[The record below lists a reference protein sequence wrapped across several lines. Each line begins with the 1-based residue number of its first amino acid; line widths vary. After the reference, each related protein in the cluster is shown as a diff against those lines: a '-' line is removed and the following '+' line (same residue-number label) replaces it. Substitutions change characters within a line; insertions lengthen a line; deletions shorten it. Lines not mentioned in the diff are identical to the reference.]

1 MADDERIQ
9 RKSIKDYT
17 PDPEN
22 ANAGSERGQQMIE
35 DSFRNYGAGRSALAD
50 KHGNLIAGNKSAEA
64 AAAAGI
70 EEVIEVRTNGKQM
83 VVVVRED
90 LDLMSE
96 EDHKARALAYM
107 DNRSAQVSLTWDAA
121 RLLSDMR
128 TRPDVL
134 AKAFTPDELKV
145 LIAPALE
152 GEAGSGVPAAKEDQI
167 EAIHA
172 KWNVQPGDLWLIPGK
187 AGFGE
192 HRIFCG
198 DSTKEEDVKQAIGP
212 LQPNFMMTDPPYGV
226 EYDPEWREKVDQ
238 DRGGDGGNHALGKV
252 VNDDIVDWS
261 PAFRLFPGNV
271 MYVWHAGV
279 FAPEVGVSIKASG
292 FDIRGQIIWKKQAP
306 VMSRGAYHWQHE
318 PCWFSVRKGATAN
331 WKGDRKQSTIWEIA
345 NMSAVQRN
353 EDDKPTGHST
363 QKPAE
368 VYIRAFLN
376 HTLAGDAIYD
386 AFLGS
391 GTAIAAAESLSR
403 VGCGVEI
410 NPPYVSL
417 TLQRLADMG
426 LVPRKGN

>member
-1 MADDERIQ
+1 MSEV
-9 RKSIKDYT
+9 RKTKISEYV

-22 ANAGSERGQQMIE
+22 ANQHSERGMDMLGKSLQQV
-35 DSFRNYGAGRSALAD
+35 GLGRSIVVD
-50 KHGNLIAGNKSAEA
+50 KNGVIIAGNGVVET
-64 AAAAGI
+64 AAGSGF
-70 EEVIEVRTNGKQM
+70 ENAIEVETTGDTL
-83 VVVVRED
+83 VVVRRTD
-90 LDLMSE
+90 LDLLSD
-96 EDHKARALAYM
+96 EDHRGRMMGYF
-107 DNRSAQVSLTWDAA
+107 DNRTAQVGIVFSAA
-121 RLLSDMR
+121 QLLADMR
-128 TRPDVL
+128 SKPDVL
-134 AKAFTPDELKV
+134 APVFTPDELKV
-145 LIAPALE
+145 LIAPALG
-152 GEAGSGVPAAKEDQI
+152 GEAGADVPAAKEDQI

-238 DRGGDGGNHALGKV
+238 ARGGDGGNHALGKV

-279 FAPEVGVSIKASG
+279 FAPEVGVSIKSCG
-292 FDIRGQIIWKKQAP
+292 FDIRGQIVWKKQAP

-318 PCWFSVRKGATAN
+318 PCWYAVRRGATAN

-345 NMSAVQRN
+345 NMSAVQKN
-353 EDDKPTGHST
+353 DEDKPTGHST

-368 VYIRAFLN
+368 VYVRAYLN

-417 TLQRLADMG
+417 TLERLADMG
-426 LVPRKGN
+426 LTPRKGN